1 MLFTVVQYF
10 PSLEEET
17 PGHRVE
23 MAKKMKQTEPSD
35 GDGDNT
41 DGDDND
47 DTESDFDYFFSS
59 NYTYFFTSQ
68 KVAFSP
74 GNFLYRH
81 LACNIHTPP
90 PKI

>member
-1 MLFTVVQYF
+1 MIFTVVQYF

-23 MAKKMKQTEPSD
+23 MAKKMKPSD
-35 GDGDNT
+35 STDGDSDTSN
-41 DGDDND
+41 DDDND
-47 DTESDFDYFFSS
+47 DTESDFDYFLSS
-59 NYTYFFTSQ
+59 TYTHFFTSQ

-81 LACNIHTPP
+81 QISNIHTPP